1 MSAAIDTPGEDR
13 PDALRAK
20 ITAYWGRRRIFAL
33 VAGIAAA
40 AAVIIVMWLPPTYRA
55 TATIL
60 IEQQE
65 IPQDL
70 VRSVITSYADQRI
83 QVISQRVMTSENLM
97 SLIDRYDLY
106 PRMRKREP
114 REAVIAQMRKD
125 VGLHMISADV
135 IDPRSGRPT
144 EATIAFAV
152 SYDSRSPDLALKV
165 ANELTTLYL
174 NENLTTRIHLAQQT
188 ESFFKDE
195 VAREA
200 ARVAGLDKS
209 LADFKEQHQRELPDL
224 ALLNIESL
232 QRAESDLRDAEG
244 RVGALAAQR
253 VMLESQLAQIDPNS
267 QVYTDTGQRVLGPAD
282 RLKALQS
289 QLAIDEARY
298 APDHPDVIA
307 EKREIAGLEKQVGG
321 AGATADRLRQL
332 ADAKARLAQDRQ
344 KYSETYPDVVRLRRL
359 VGVLEADIAREGAAS
374 SRRTSAAHADNPAYI
389 QVKGQID
396 ALDVDRATAMAKAAA
411 LRAKVADYESRIAKA
426 PAVQRGYE
434 EIARNLQNAQVQYQQ
449 LLAKKTDARISAN
462 LETERKGERFSLIDP
477 PQPPERPVSPNRPVL
492 LLVGLLVALGLG
504 AAAAALQESLDASVR
519 GAADVRRLLQVPPLA
534 SIPVIVTAADRAAH
548 RRRRRWSLAAGI
560 ATVVLALGFVQWFVR
575 PLDVVWSTLLRRL
588 GA

>member
-374 SRRTSAAHADNPAYI
+374 SRRTAAAHADNPAYI

-449 LLAKKTDARISAN
+449 LLAKQTDARISAN